1 MCVAMSPCAAC
12 AYNMVVVNGLQVV
25 LSSEAISHLHT
36 SSPGMFVTFNFNG
49 YETQVTSVKQGTR
62 LA

>member
-1 MCVAMSPCAAC
+1 MSG
-12 AYNMVVVNGLQVV
+12 VNGLQVV

-36 SSPGMFVTFNFNG
+36 SPPGMFVTFNFNG